1 MTKFVDAQLLGIQ
14 LNRVSLQLEKKDDSI
29 LQDMA

>member
-1 MTKFVDAQLLGIQ
+1 MTKFVDVQLLGIQ